1 MASTSSKS
9 CKFWC
14 TLLNSPAQSA
24 SFVSDKPL
32 MHYLIYISGAMRP
45 CSFFVVIT
53 LTKRSS
59 HVHCQSADTNFAK
72 RVESESGPP
81 ILKAGMLARTMRNWI
96 ASCGNMDGATVLV
109 SPQFPHSYILYLV
122 YIYRMFPS
130 IGCRI
135 PVQKESGCNHMTVGQ
150 YLFMWELHLT
160 PLLISVCGMLHAFLL

>member
-1 MASTSSKS
+1 MTSTSSKS

-24 SFVSDKPL
+24 SFVGGKPS
-32 MHYLIYISGAMRP
+32 MYYLIYISGATRP

-59 HVHCQSADTNFAK
+59 HAHCQSANTSFAK
-72 RVESESGPP
+72 PVESGSGPS

-96 ASCGNMDGATVLV
+96 ASCGNMDGATVPV
-109 SPQFPHSYILYLV
+109 SPQSPHLFYVISCL
-122 YIYRMFPS
+122 YRMFPS
-130 IGCRI
+130 TGCRI
-135 PVQKESGCNHMTVGQ
+135 PVQKESGCNHMTVGPF
-150 YLFMWELHLT
+150 LFLWELHLT